1 MGGPDL
7 REAGAM
13 SESATSSVSVVVGVD
28 GSEHGNSA
36 LNWALTHVVR
46 RGGGEI
52 RAVMCWH
59 YPAMAAAGYPLGGG
73 LPPSDSMADATT
85 DALADV
91 ISELDIPDGVT
102 VTQVVREGA
111 AASALIEEASDA
123 DLIVVG
129 KRGHGGFLGLLMGSV
144 ANQVANHAECPV
156 VIVPS

>member
-1 MGGPDL
+1 MRDADPMTDSGSQ
-7 REAGAM
+7 AV
-13 SESATSSVSVVVGVD
+13 TVVVGVD
-28 GSEHGNSA
+28 GSEHGNAA
-36 LNWALTHVVR
+36 LDWALQYVQR
-46 RGGGEI
+46 RGGGTI

-85 DALADV
+85 EALAMV
-91 ISELDIPDGVT
+91 VGELDVPEGVT
-102 VTQVVREGA
+102 VEQVVREGA
-111 AASALIEEASDA
+111 AASALIDEAADA

-144 ANQVANHAECPV
+144 ANQVANHAERPV